1 MPLLPASGYATPAA
15 PTIEPSPVPSTPYQ
29 RIDAPVGAFGGATSQ
44 ALSGFGK
51 SLGEAAGHL
60 ENIQQ
65 FYDQVVVDEQ
75 KNSYETKVNNKLY
88 GDPSMPGDT
97 GYMGS
102 QGKNALEG
110 REGVRRDIDAM
121 LSEHRSTLKNANQL
135 RLFDQDASRYRNVV
149 LNQVGRHYDEQ
160 YNKHAA
166 AVADDTLKLKLHEG
180 AVAANNNNFNQLKGS
195 LESALV
201 ADEQALRLRG
211 ADDVTI
217 KNHKAVII
225 QGFTA
230 TWAETAIERNA
241 PEGKQFVLD
250 HKDELGD
257 KYDNLL
263 HKATAA
269 STQYDVE
276 RMKNGLPPVTS
287 QPNLVR
293 GGAVGDAV
301 DKFLDLTAQHE
312 SGWRNIHQGLVS
324 PTVSTAQGYYQ
335 ITNTTW
341 RSFAPGA
348 GVDLAK
354 YPTAMTAPPEMQR
367 QVARHIVTTSGV
379 QHWTD
384 YNPTLRS
391 SALSVGLPVSGP
403 ISGSSTAPAQPSPTA
418 GTDQPPG
425 TLTPPSAPPSAPR
438 PVTAIGDSLTQHLVN
453 QGGAQG
459 KGDRS
464 KIGNYRPGDTTV
476 SGFNS
481 QQILDTVIPN
491 LPAELVKGKDV
502 TFSTGISNYNNDK
515 DMQNS
520 LRNIIP
526 AQLAAL
532 HEQGAKNIV
541 VMGVGPAEKLKGVNE
556 ALAAIAAKHADWG
569 VTFAGP
575 QRAPNPGDPEKL
587 HSRDQKAEMGAVQ
600 AALATRYGQPA
611 SATTAVSSTPE
622 AGVQATA
629 KDLRAKA
636 ASDGAPLTIR
646 TLMPEEVDKAVAHTG
661 FGPDQPLDLANPQVL
676 AKTLEAIT
684 LTKTGKLT
692 SADKQVITR
701 AVNMKPEDV
710 ATQTVTQVPGAPMPS
725 LPPNEPGEL
734 PDGEVPG
741 LLEKL
746 KQGAKLLPPG
756 AKPEVWNA
764 YVRSVRQDA
773 NMAYNQQMHA
783 ERQHAIAQAKTDKE
797 IGGQYYERMVPG
809 GTNRPSDAEIRTDK
823 RLSLKMRENLIGAL
837 NAPNHP
843 QPNQAV
849 SEANRVEAY
858 QRLGGEVNGKPQLRT
873 TDEIAALMFHP
884 DVNQRITWNQFQ
896 SLDEVLQRK
905 NHAKRQDTQPHITQL
920 LKDAERVIFP
930 LKHMKDGVG
939 IKMDEEGPVRE
950 RRYQNFIEN
959 TVNDYITEGKDVR
972 KLFDPGAP
980 DKPNPEYLGSR
991 AILDRFGAGAKPFGR
1006 GQANTV
1012 YPTEGELKD
1021 NPSIMKAYRE
1031 GRFGEFGTA
1040 EAIEAAKQ
1048 YSIRAGLGMR
1058 KQVVPESGVPVR

>member
-1 MPLLPASGYATPAA
+1 
-15 PTIEPSPVPSTPYQ
+15 
-29 RIDAPVGAFGGATSQ
+29 
-44 ALSGFGK
+44 
-51 SLGEAAGHL
+51 
-60 ENIQQ
+60 
-65 FYDQVVVDEQ
+65 
-75 KNSYETKVNNKLY
+75 
-88 GDPSMPGDT
+88 MPGDT

-418 GTDQPPG
+418 GTDQPIG
-425 TLTPPSAPPSAPR
+425 TLTPPSAPR

-773 NMAYNQQMHA
+773 NMAYQQQMHG
-783 ERQHAIAQAKTDKE
+783 ERQRAIAQQTADRE
-797 IGGQYYERMVPG
+797 IGDKYYERIAPG
-809 GTNRPSDAEIRTDK
+809 STNMPSEAEVLKDTRISQEK
-823 RLSLKMRENLIGAL
+823 RKDIINVMHAL
-837 NAPNHP
+837 NKKDPDPAT
-843 QPNQAV
+843 
-849 SEANRVEAY
+849 ANNNMVEAFKAIGLPEGDPKRIY
-858 QRLGGEVNGKPQLRT
+858 RPEQIDKLFADKQ
-873 TDEIAALMFHP
+873 
-884 DVNQRITWNQFQ
+884 ITW
-896 SLDEVLQRK
+896 DMKRELQGTLAEQQG
-905 NHAKRQDTQPHITQL
+905 AKRQYVQPHMTQL
-920 LKDAERVIFP
+920 LKDAERILFP

-939 IKMDEEGPVRE
+939 LKMDEDGPMRE
-950 RRYQNFIEN
+950 RRYQLFVEN
-959 TVNDYITEGKDVR
+959 TVQDYITNGKDVR
-972 KLFDPGAP
+972 KLFDPGPP